1 MPSSI
6 PKDLTDEIGGTID
19 YCRLVGIGRIGG
31 HKPHDFYHAGDI
43 VQANFGINSGKSIER
58 RDACLFLGL
67 FRGDF
72 GTNLAGQRQGA
83 FHEGKLARGPD
94 LIAYAHGRHVGR

>member
-1 MPSSI
+1 MLSSI

-19 YCRLVGIGRIGG
+19 NYRLVCIGRIGG

-43 VQANFGINSGKSIER
+43 VQANFGIDSGKSIQR

-72 GTNLAGQRQGA
+72 GANLAGERQGT
-83 FHEGKLARGPD
+83 FHEGSWPE
-94 LIAYAHGRHVGR
+94 VQT